1 MNKIRIYIINILIF
15 TGGGIVEKYI
25 INGGKSLF
33 GELAIIGAK
42 NAVLPILAATVING
56 GQNTISN
63 IPRLKDV
70 EVMVNI
76 LTSLG
81 AKIQDSGETL
91 SIDTSTIDNVS
102 LPEELVREMRSSII
116 FMGALLARFG
126 EAVLSYPGGC
136 EIGPR
141 PIDLHLK
148 SLRQMGATIEESH
161 GFLHCKTKGL
171 KGCDIQLDYPSV
183 GATENIILAAVTAEG
198 ITTIRNAARE
208 PEIIDL
214 QDYLNKAGCRVKG
227 AGTSIITIEGVKE
240 LFSCEHI
247 IIPDR
252 IVAGTFMVAAAI
264 TKGEVVLKNIV
275 VDHLQSIIAKLK
287 ETGTTT
293 IIDKKDIKIIGPNK
307 LSPIEMLQTLPFPGF
322 PTDMQAQFM
331 ALLSIAGGTS
341 IINETVFENRFKHAE
356 ELTRM
361 GANIKTFG
369 NVAVVKGVSGL
380 TGAKVFA
387 KDLRGG
393 AALVLS
399 GLAAQG
405 VTEVENVYHINRGY
419 ENLYLNLQK
428 LGASIIS
435 V

>member
-1 MNKIRIYIINILIF
+1 M
-15 TGGGIVEKYI
+15 EKYI
-25 INGGKSLF
+25 INGGAKLF
-33 GELAIIGAK
+33 GEVPIIGAK

-56 GQNTISN
+56 SENIISN
-63 IPRLKDV
+63 IPKLRDV
-70 EVMVNI
+70 EVMVKI
-76 LTSLG
+76 LKSLG
-81 AKIQDSGETL
+81 SKVELDGDTLTIDS
-91 SIDTSTIDNVS
+91 STIDNVS

-126 EAVLSYPGGC
+126 EAILSYPGGC

-161 GFLHCKTKGL
+161 GFLYCKTNGL
-171 KGCDIQLDYPSV
+171 KGADIQLDYPSV
-183 GATENIILAAVTAEG
+183 GATENIMLAAVTADG
-198 ITTIRNAARE
+198 TTIIRNAARE

-227 AGTSIITIEGVKE
+227 AGSSIIVIEGVKK
-240 LFSCEHI
+240 LQGCEHR

-264 TKGEVVLKNIV
+264 TQGEVVLKNVV
-275 VDHLQSIIAKLK
+275 VDHLQSSIAKLK
-287 ETGTTT
+287 ETGTKV
-293 IIDKKDIKIIGPNK
+293 IVDKNDIKTIGPEK
-307 LSPIEMLQTLPFPGF
+307 LNPIEMLQTLPFPGF

-369 NVAVVKGVSGL
+369 NVAVIKGVNEL

-399 GLAAQG
+399 GLVAKG
-405 VTEVENVYHINRGY
+405 VTEVENIYHVNRGY
-419 ENLYLNLQK
+419 ENLYLNLK
-428 LGASIIS
+428 NLGASIIS

>member
-1 MNKIRIYIINILIF
+1 M
-15 TGGGIVEKYI
+15 EKYI
-25 INGGKSLF
+25 INGGSKLF
-33 GELAIIGAK
+33 GELPIIGAK

-56 GQNTISN
+56 SENIISN
-63 IPRLKDV
+63 IPKLKDV
-70 EVMVNI
+70 EVTIKI
-76 LTSLG
+76 LSSLG
-81 AKIQDSGETL
+81 AKVEEKGDTLVIDS
-91 SIDTSTIDNVS
+91 STINNVS

-126 EAVLSYPGGC
+126 EAILSYPGGC

-148 SLRQMGATIEESH
+148 SLRQMGASIEESH
-161 GFLHCKTKGL
+161 GFLYCKANGL
-171 KGCDIQLDYPSV
+171 RGADIQLDYPSV
-183 GATENIILAAVTAEG
+183 GATENIILAAVKAEG
-198 ITTIRNAARE
+198 TTIIRNAARE

-227 AGTSIITIEGVKE
+227 AGTSIIVVEGVEK
-240 LFSCEHI
+240 LNGCEHK

-264 TKGEVVLKNIV
+264 TKGELVLKNIV

-287 ETGTTT
+287 ETGTKT
-293 IIDKKDIKIIGPNK
+293 IVDKRDIKIIGPDK

-331 ALLSIAGGTS
+331 ALLSVAEGTS
-341 IINETVFENRFKHAE
+341 IVNETVFENRFKHAE

-369 NVAVVKGVSGL
+369 NVAVIKGVNEL

-393 AALVLS
+393 AALILS

-405 VTEVENVYHINRGY
+405 VTEVENIHHVNRGY
-419 ENLYLNLQK
+419 ENLNLSLQK
-428 LGASIIS
+428 LGANIIS